1 MEADAA
7 CHEFKSTLTISLLFL
22 FSYKYLSSGFMG
34 GDDPVFHVGLSHL
47 FE

>member
-1 MEADAA
+1 MEADAT
-7 CHEFKSTLTISLLFL
+7 CPEFEFALKDSFFSLL
-22 FSYKYLSSGFMG
+22 SYKYISSRFMG